1 MIVKPE
7 SSRGLTFVEILVTL
21 AVLGVLAAILIPSA
35 SKMKASAMSTQC
47 VGKLR
52 DIGIGLNNYFLE
64 NGRRY
69 PDLATARES
78 REEEIPT
85 LDTVLLEYVPDEFI
99 FQCPADHSDFFER
112 TGSSYFWN
120 SLVNGQRLGNMDL
133 LGMKSHESGIPV
145 VSDKENFHK
154 HIGDGVNVLYA
165 DGHVLREVQF
175 VVDNR

>member
-1 MIVKPE
+1 MRPVRQTAK
-7 SSRGLTFVEILVTL
+7 GLTLLEILVSVTIIGL
-21 AVLGVLAAILIPSA
+21 LSAIMIPFGQR
-35 SKMKASAMSTQC
+35 MKASANSTKC

-52 DIGIGLNNYFLE
+52 EMGIGLNLYFGE
-64 NGRRY
+64 HGRKFSA
-69 PDLATARES
+69 LVNARES
-78 REEEIPT
+78 KEEEVPT
-85 LDTVLLEYVPDEFI
+85 LDTVLAEYVPDPYAFE
-99 FQCPADHSDFFER
+99 CPADHKGHFER

-133 LGMKSHESGIPV
+133 MGLTKKESGIPI

-154 HIGDGVNVLYA
+154 HIGDEVNVLYA